1 MYGGRKLVVPVFGFA
16 QAAVC
21 VSTQVD
27 AALCYRVKMS
37 WTEFL

>member
-1 MYGGRKLVVPVFGFA
+1 MYGEEKLVVPVFGLA

-21 VSTQVD
+21 VSIRVD

-37 WTEFL
+37 